1 MTRTLLVL
9 SILGTLLAAGPLPVS
24 QTPTERSWQI
34 LQQGLENKRAEKRA
48 NAVHALRLL
57 PNNPR
62 AQMMVESALAD
73 PNPNV
78 RAAAARALGPMGAAS
93 SVPKLKAVLDDK
105 EPAVVLAAAH
115 SLFLLGDREDS
126 YEIDYE
132 MLIGERKTADGFV
145 ASGVNELKNP
155 KAVAVIGLETG
166 LGFVPFGG
174 PGYEVFKRA
183 RKDDRTPVRAA
194 AARELATDGDPKIR
208 AALAR
213 ACSDKKWRVRAA
225 AVDAI
230 AKIEDPTLL
239 NAITPVLDDKSDIVR
254 YDASAAVLRLSGTTT
269 ASARLTF
276 DGLGWGWH

>member
-1 MTRTLLVL
+1 MM
-9 SILGTLLAAGPLPVS
+9 
-24 QTPTERSWQI
+24 
-34 LQQGLENKRAEKRA
+34 AEG
-48 NAVHALRLL
+48 
-57 PNNPR
+57 
-62 AQMMVESALAD
+62 ALAD
-73 PNPNV
+73 QNPNV
-78 RAAAARALGPMGAAS
+78 RAAAARALGPMGAVS

-115 SLFLLGDREDS
+115 SLFMLGDREDS

-155 KAVAVIGLETG
+155 KAVAVIGFETG

-174 PGYEVFKRA
+174 DAYEVFKRA
-183 RKDDRTPVRAA
+183 RKDGRTPVRAA
-194 AARELATDGDPKIR
+194 AVRELATDRDPKIR

-213 ACSDKKWRVRAA
+213 ACADKQWRVRAA

-230 AKIEDPTLL
+230 AKIEDPALL

-254 YDASAAVLRLSGTTT
+254 YDASAAVLRLSSRKTGEL
-269 ASARLTF
+269 AF
-276 DGLGWGWH
+276 GGFGWGWQWAAP